1 MPAFMVMRP
10 VVAVVWAHDV
20 VCMPAMVTMPT
31 AMMVVMQMMAAAQPK
46 SDQQRN

>member
-10 VVAVVWAHDV
+10 VVWAHDV

>member
-1 MPAFMVMRP
+1 MPAFVVMWP
-10 VVAVVWAHDV
+10 VVRTYNV
-20 VCMPAMVTMPT
+20 VCMPTMVTMPT